1 MMLMQPI
8 SGGAASHTAPPPLLL
23 LSVNGNIY
31 PPNKTDMMSRAGTLP
46 ELSIPADSS

>member
-8 SGGAASHTAPPPLLL
+8 SGGAASHTAPPLLL